1 MPPSLRHRISYED
14 RVGLTL
20 YAGRAK
26 TMLAPVIHLK
36 WRNWPAGLLAIA
48 MAALLISPAASQ
60 SSQPADAPAQQPE
73 LAAAMAQYRRA
84 LEEYNRAWQS
94 YTAASSA
101 YWNQI
106 SEKRQFRNTK
116 RSHGEPISI
125 SDYVLTQPPVY
136 TGPPKPR
143 NPLKPEVPPP
153 RIYVPVV
160 ADFVA
165 AALQE
170 FKFIPRFPQSETE
183 FKRAYAKVAFA
194 AGLTREQIV
203 RIYGFEATGNG
214 SYDIEAGLEYNKHGR
229 AITTALGYN
238 QLLATN
244 SVEILAEKGDELIK
258 QLEGKSTITAGAEY
272 QLREGKVDVLRRM
285 IAFARSVPDAWS
297 QHESLANT
305 AKGLGVHALNLDL
318 DVGPM
323 LQTQKLVDSVVFA
336 RRKGLSRTL
345 TAAELEMM
353 NLTGDGNGFDMVTMP
368 VSWRDQVPTAN
379 FFRPSGY
386 ADNPVA
392 QRNNVVAKLI
402 AATDARMD
410 EEIKKPGARELA
422 AYLQ

>member
-1 MPPSLRHRISYED
+1 MLGTITHLHYRCF
-14 RVGLTL
+14 
-20 YAGRAK
+20 RA
-26 TMLAPVIHLK
+26 A
-36 WRNWPAGLLAIA
+36 LLAIA
-48 MAALLISPAASQ
+48 MAMLLPLPAAPQ
-60 SSQPADAPAQQPE
+60 SGQTPDALVQQPD
-73 LAAAMAQYRRA
+73 LAAAMAHYRLA
-84 LEEYNRAWQS
+84 LEEYNKAWQS
-94 YTAASSA
+94 YAASSSA
-101 YWNQI
+101 YWKLI
-106 SEKRQFRNTK
+106 SEKRQLRNAK
-116 RSHGEPISI
+116 RARGESLSI
-125 SDYVLTQPPVY
+125 SDYVLVQPPVY
-136 TGPPKPR
+136 TGPPKPP
-143 NPLKPEVPPP
+143 NPLKPEVPPA
-153 RIYVPVV
+153 RIYVPVI

-165 AALQE
+165 AARQE

-183 FKRAYAKVAFA
+183 FKRTYAKAALA
-194 AGLTREQIV
+194 AGLTRDQIV

-244 SVEILAEKGDELIK
+244 SVEILAEKGGEFITSF
-258 QLEGKSTITAGAEY
+258 ESKSVTISGAER
-272 QLREGKVDVLRRM
+272 QSLDGKIDVLRRM
-285 IAFARSVPDAWS
+285 VAFARSVPDAWA
-297 QHESLANT
+297 QHEILANT

-323 LQTQKLVDSVVFA
+323 LQSQKLLDSVVFA

-345 TAAELEMM
+345 SAAELEMM

-368 VSWRDQVPTAN
+368 LSWRDQVPTAN

>member
-1 MPPSLRHRISYED
+1 M
-14 RVGLTL
+14 LT
-20 YAGRAK
+20 A
-26 TMLAPVIHLK
+26 VIHIK
-36 WRNWPAGLLAIA
+36 WRYWPATLLAIA
-48 MAALLISPAASQ
+48 IAALLVSPAAPQ
-60 SSQPADAPAQQPE
+60 SSEPANALAQQPE
-73 LAAAMAQYRRA
+73 LAAAVAQYRRA
-84 LEEYNRAWQS
+84 LEDYNRAWQS

-106 SEKRQFRNTK
+106 SEKRHLRNAK
-116 RSHGEPISI
+116 RARGEPVSI

-160 ADFVA
+160 ADFVTA
-165 AALQE
+165 ARQE
-170 FKFIPRFPQSETE
+170 FKFVPRFPQSETE
-183 FKRAYAKVAFA
+183 FKRGYAKVALA
-194 AGLTREQIV
+194 AGLTRDQIV

-244 SVEILAEKGDELIK
+244 SVEILAEKGDEFVK
-258 QLEGKSTITAGAEY
+258 QVQSKSALASGAEH
-272 QLREGKVDVLRRM
+272 QSVDGKIDVLRRM
-285 IAFARSVPDAWS
+285 VAFARGVPDAWG
-297 QHESLANT
+297 QHEILANT
-305 AKGLGVHALNLDL
+305 PKGLAVHALNLDL

-323 LQTQKLVDSVVFA
+323 LQTQKLLDSIVFA
-336 RRKGLSRTL
+336 RRKGFSRTL

-368 VSWRDQVPTAN
+368 LAWRDQVPTAN

-402 AATDARMD
+402 AATDERMD